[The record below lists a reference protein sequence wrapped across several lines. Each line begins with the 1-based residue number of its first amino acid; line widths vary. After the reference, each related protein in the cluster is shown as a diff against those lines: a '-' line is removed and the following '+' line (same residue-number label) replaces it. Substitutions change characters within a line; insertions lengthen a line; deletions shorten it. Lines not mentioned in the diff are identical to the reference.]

1 MFRMANPLFE
11 EKGAQVLGIS
21 CDSQASHRA
30 FSSSLGN
37 ITYPLLSDF
46 HPHGDM
52 IKSYGLWDDGRG
64 TSKRAIIIVGKDG
77 IIRFRKEYAAGNI
90 PDPKDIL
97 EEVEKL
103 G

>member
-1 MFRMANPLFE
+1 
-11 EKGAQVLGIS
+11 
-21 CDSQASHRA
+21 
-30 FSSSLGN
+30 
-37 ITYPLLSDF
+37 
-46 HPHGDM
+46 M
-52 IKSYGLWDDGRG
+52 IKSYDLWDDGRG

-77 IIRFRKEYAAGNI
+77 VIRFRKEYAAGNI